1 MQISSAKPL
10 FLSALALACAPVT
23 LSAQSTGAGSPIHGT
38 VELEYSDDGT
48 NDMALLY
55 GDADASFSFTGGGQG
70 MGFDAGV
77 TAYLGE
83 GGSSDTAIFGA
94 LTYTTSYGKFSFG
107 LPRNASSGLSR
118 MPVIGGTQAVGAFQK
133 AWLGD
138 LPLTNYLANDDYFAG
153 VRYDGHYGA
162 VKTALSFHHT
172 KTDVNFADLAVKYDS
187 GFFFTNGSLQYFNGN
202 GGTEATVFHGEAGAA
217 TDFYDAGIG
226 VTSGDK
232 LIPDAW
238 QAWASFRP
246 VEQLGI
252 SATMLDPD
260 GAAAIWGLS
269 AKYGFMQGG
278 YVQGGVSDTKNA
290 DALWDVSVGFSF

>member
-55 GDADASFSFTGGGQG
+55 GDADASFSFNGGGQG
-70 MGFDAGV
+70 MGFDAGL
-77 TAYLGE
+77 TTYLGE

-187 GFFFTNGSLQYFNGN
+187 GFFFANGSLQYFNGN

-252 SATMLDPD
+252 SATMLDAD
-260 GAAAIWGLS
+260 GASAIWGLS

>member
-55 GDADASFSFTGGGQG
+55 GDADASFSFNGGGQG
-70 MGFDAGV
+70 MGFDAGL
-77 TAYLGE
+77 TTYLGE

-153 VRYDGHYGA
+153 VRYDGDYGA

-187 GFFFTNGSLQYFNGN
+187 GFFFANGSLQYFNGN

-217 TDFYDAGIG
+217 TDFYDAGVG